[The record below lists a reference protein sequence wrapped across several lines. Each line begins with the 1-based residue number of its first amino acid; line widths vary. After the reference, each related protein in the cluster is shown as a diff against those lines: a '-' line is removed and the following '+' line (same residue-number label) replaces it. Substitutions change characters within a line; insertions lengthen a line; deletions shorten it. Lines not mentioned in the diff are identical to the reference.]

1 MLRLYSSLQIL
12 FGMLLVCLLGGLC
25 IPMESFVDETSL
37 LTKKI
42 PDVLLEAAPLQ
53 YHETGPYIKRLN
65 QRLRDWNVGSNPVAT
80 ALPEADSF
88 FDSHFPI
95 VQERLLA
102 QRENVRTLLYLLND
116 RGEGWERKV
125 HAMFFPETEPG
136 TPNVAILST
145 PQPWRSLDQKMQLLT
160 FARVERLHRSE
171 LDRAM
176 QSDYNASVLNSF
188 LRLILPQTLDTLF
201 DRLLPRYPH
210 IEPPPIPPPSFEP
223 PPIEQAPA
231 QPSRFEGAPRE
242 RTARKTGF
250 Q

>member
-25 IPMESFVDETSL
+25 IPMESFFDETSL

-42 PDVLLEAAPLQ
+42 PDVHLEAAPLQ
-53 YHETGPYIKRLN
+53 YHETGPYINRLN
-65 QRLRDWNVGSNPVAT
+65 ERLRDWNVESNPVAT
-80 ALPEADSF
+80 ALPEANSF
-88 FDSHFPI
+88 FDSLFPI

-102 QRENVRTLLYLLND
+102 QRKNVKALLYLLND

-125 HAMFFPETEPG
+125 HAMFFPETVPG
-136 TPNVAILST
+136 APNVAIVST
-145 PQPWRSLDQKMQLLT
+145 PQPWRSLNQKMQLLT

-188 LRLILPQTLDTLF
+188 LRFILPPTLDTLF

-210 IEPPPIPPPSFEP
+210 IEHPPISPPSIEP
-223 PPIEQAPA
+223 TPIDQAPTQSPPIE
-231 QPSRFEGAPRE
+231 GAPSS
-242 RTARKTGF
+242 RTAKSTRF